1 MWNLFK
7 FTIQISTFV
16 ALVTWPFVLYR
27 QSIETQNALRIII
40 KHELDLQVLHK
51 LVVVKQQLEILT
63 LKQKRQNKYIQK
75 FVLL

>member
-16 ALVTWPFVLYR
+16 ALVTWLFVLYGR
-27 QSIETQNALRIII
+27 SIGTQNALRIII

-51 LVVVKQQLEILT
+51 LVVVKHFFVIT
-63 LKQKRQNKYIQK
+63 ISFDFIK
-75 FVLL
+75 FKDFK